1 MKHLALATAMTLMA
15 GAALAQTVVIS
26 PEERTQIRQYVVKQK
41 VTAVPAS
48 VRLDVGTVV
57 PDTVELHTIEGVP
70 SATRY
75 RYVSVGGRTALIDA
89 DTRKVVEIID

>member
-1 MKHLALATAMTLMA
+1 MKQIVFATAMTLMA
-15 GAALAQTVVIS
+15 GAASAQTVVVS

-41 VTAVPAS
+41 VSPVPSS

-75 RYVSVGGRTALIDA
+75 RYVSVGGRTALIDPG
-89 DTRKVVEIID
+89 TRKVVDIID